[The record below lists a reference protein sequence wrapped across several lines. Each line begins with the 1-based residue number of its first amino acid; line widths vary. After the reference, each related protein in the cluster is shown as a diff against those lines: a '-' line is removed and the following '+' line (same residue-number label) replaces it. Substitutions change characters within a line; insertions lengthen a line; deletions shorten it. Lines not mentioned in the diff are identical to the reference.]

1 MILVLLDMLILWAR
15 LNSIVN
21 IVGILLLRVWSVH
34 LLGLLVRNVLGIISR
49 VGQRV
54 PALQDSMSQVHI
66 LLMLINVGHVI
77 LHV

>member
-21 IVGILLLRVWSVH
+21 IVGILLLRVWSVP

-49 VGQRV
+49 VGQHV
-54 PALQDSMSQVHI
+54 PALQDFMFQVRM
-66 LLMLINVGHVI
+66 LLMLINVEHVM